1 MKILIF
7 GLPGSGKT
15 TLAKELAYHFCIPHH
30 NADYY
35 RMLHDDWDFSPDGR
49 LRQAMR
55 MKGKNGI
62 LDFVA
67 PKQEYRDIVQP
78 TVSIYMDTIK
88 ESRYDDTNKL
98 FEVPHYLDIDYTVKT
113 WIDIKKLR
121 KCLVDF
127 NPGIK
132 GIQSFLKEQFPK
144 LVR

>member
-15 TLAKELAYHFCIPHH
+15 TLAKELAYHFTVPHH

-35 RMLHDDWDFSPDGR
+35 RLLHDDWDFSDDGR
-49 LRQAMR
+49 LRQAYR
-55 MKGKNGI
+55 MASKSGI

-67 PKQEYRDIVQP
+67 PRQDYRDIVKP
-78 TVSIYMDTIK
+78 TISIWMNTIK
-88 ESRYDDTNKL
+88 KSEYDDTNKV
-98 FEVPHYLDIDYTVKT
+98 FEVPHYLDVDYTVNE